1 MNKNKVTKLNTSAT
15 DKVYTLAEVEKHT
28 TDSDCWV
35 ILWDKVYNVTDFLND
50 HPGGKDSLMLFAGKD
65 ATE

>member
-1 MNKNKVTKLNTSAT
+1 MNTSAEM
-15 DKVYTLAEVEKHT
+15 KSYTLAEVEKHI
-28 TDSDCWV
+28 TDKDCWV